1 MKQITEYLLTKKKHD
16 VQSYIDQYVVYPSNK
31 IFYEVKLEYKDK
43 EIQIKNNGFQFWLLC
58 LNDIL
63 CILEKFNEAE
73 INYSLKVF
81 TFPNKYDID
90 YIKSGNLKYD
100 ELTKI
105 DPYELK

>member
-1 MKQITEYLLTKKKHD
+1 MKQIIEYLLSKKKHD
-16 VQSYIDQYVVYPSNK
+16 VQSYIDQYVIQPSNG
-31 IFYEVKLEYKDK
+31 IFYKARREYKDK
-43 EIQIKNNGFQFWLLC
+43 EIQIKNSVFRFWLVC

-63 CILEKFNEAE
+63 DILKEFDTEE
-73 INYSLKVF
+73 IKYNLKVF

-90 YIKSGNLKYD
+90 YIKSGNLQNE